1 MVIQI
6 NSRIIDI
13 VNNLIHIRLKKTLT
27 GISTIIGSSSRFF
40 LSQHG
45 KAVLYIGYVQI
56 LSSRKSEKKEVNK
69 SDNDSRILIL
79 ITGKPIKIRL

>member
-40 LSQHG
+40 LSQHV
-45 KAVLYIGYVQI
+45 KAVLYIKVVYFRNLGQDNMVVYVEMESKTQTNRI
-56 LSSRKSEKKEVNK
+56 ISL
-69 SDNDSRILIL
+69 DNR
-79 ITGKPIKIRL
+79 TRF